1 MITLVPFAR
10 EHFAALSGWFGSEAD
25 IIQWGGPL
33 VHFPLTD
40 VQLQTM
46 LDESHSMP
54 PKRLCWMAMA
64 QSLPVGHAQLAFMWE
79 TGTARLSRVAI
90 APAQQGRGLAIPM
103 LRQIIREA
111 FRFPTITRLEL
122 NVYAGNAPAQKT
134 YQKLG
139 FQQVHTQR
147 ATIQVNGTYWDT
159 VRMSM
164 QRPTP

>member
-1 MITLVPFAR
+1 MGRPAGAFPDNGRATSNNAGRRPQHASQTVVLDGHGAHHPCRPCATCVYVGDWHGAVVPCR
-10 EHFAALSGWFGSEAD
+10 HCPGAAGE
-25 IIQWGGPL
+25 
-33 VHFPLTD
+33 
-40 VQLQTM
+40 
-46 LDESHSMP
+46 
-54 PKRLCWMAMA
+54 
-64 QSLPVGHAQLAFMWE
+64 
-79 TGTARLSRVAI
+79 
-90 APAQQGRGLAIPM
+90 GLAIPM

-139 FQQVHTQR
+139 FQQEHTQR

-164 QRPTP
+164 QRPTR